1 MSSFETAPTEPP
13 NPGESG
19 AKTVAKAGAIMAGA
33 ILLSRIL
40 GMVRET
46 VMFAQFGI
54 GLDTDAYRLAVLLPD
69 MIFMLVAG
77 GALSSSFIPVFSEY
91 WHKGKR
97 DDAWRVFNSVITL
110 TVLST
115 TVLVVVAWAL
125 APQIMDFFRDN
136 KSAEVLPGAIQMS
149 RIMLPAQIAFLVGSS
164 LIATL
169 YVRRHFLA
177 PSLAPNVYNVGII
190 LGAAI
195 LPRAMG
201 MGIESM
207 AWGALAGAI
216 VGNIVVPVIL
226 MAKVGSSFRPS
237 LDTRHEGVRKFFLL
251 LLPVVFGFSL
261 PAVANLITQKFAST
275 YGGAGINA
283 ILGAA
288 NNIMQAPLGIFGQS
302 MALAAFP
309 VLAEFVATN
318 RMDLYRDQVSR
329 TLRTVVYLGVPSG
342 ALMLAYAPQIVH
354 VLYGYGEATRSPE
367 QLAALADCLRVY
379 SFGIFAWCLQPVL
392 MRGFFSLQKTFK
404 PVAIGSLMTLVFIAL
419 CYISVNLWPT
429 DFRMLPWAT
438 NVAVLLLVVALFFAL
453 QKDVGKLDGAGILRT
468 LGGSALASGV
478 AAGLGYGAMWAWNPQ
493 GRGAEMLSLA
503 LIGTASLW
511 VYYFITKTL
520 KMPETGYIERAMKK
534 LDRRSKK

>member
-1 MSSFETAPTEPP
+1 MPQPPEILPDAEP
-13 NPGESG
+13 GASG
-19 AKTVAKAGAIMAGA
+19 AATVAKAGAIMAGA

-54 GLDTDAYRLAVLLPD
+54 GLDTDAYRIAVLLPD

-77 GALSSSFIPVFSEY
+77 GALSSSFIPVFADY
-91 WHKGKR
+91 WHKGKK
-97 DDAWRVFNSVITL
+97 DDAWKVFNSVVTL

-115 TVLVVVAWAL
+115 VILVSVAWAF
-125 APQIMDFFRDN
+125 APLIVDFFRD
-136 KSAEVLPGAIQMS
+136 KKPAAVMPAAIHMS

-195 LPRAMG
+195 LPGAMG

-216 VGNIVVPVIL
+216 VGNIVIPVYL
-226 MAKVGSSFRPS
+226 MAAVGSSYKPS
-237 LDTRHEGVRKFFLL
+237 FDIKHEGVRKFFLL

-261 PAVANLITQKFAST
+261 PAVANIITQKFAST
-275 YGGAGINA
+275 YGEDGINA

-309 VLAEFVATN
+309 VLAEFVATD
-318 RMDLYRDQVSR
+318 RMDLYRGQISR
-329 TLRTVVYLGVPSG
+329 TLRTVLYLGVPSG
-342 ALMLAYAPQIVH
+342 ALMLALAPQIVH
-354 VLYGYGEATRSPE
+354 VLYGYGQAARAPE
-367 QLAALADCLRVY
+367 QLAGLADCLRVY
-379 SFGIFAWCLQPVL
+379 AFGIFAWCLQPVL

-404 PVAIGSLMTLVFIAL
+404 PVAIGSAMTLVFIVL
-419 CYISVNLWPT
+419 CVVSVNVWPT
-429 DFRMLPWAT
+429 DYRMLPWAT
-438 NVAVLLLVVALFFAL
+438 NVAVLLLVVALYFAL
-453 QKDVGKLDGAGILRT
+453 EKDVGKLDGVGMMRT
-468 LGGSALASGV
+468 FGGSLLASAV
-478 AAGLGYGAMWAWNPQ
+478 AGGIGYGLMYVWNPQ
-493 GRGAEMLSLA
+493 RKGMEILSL
-503 LIGTASLW
+503 LLVGTVAMW
-511 VYYFITKTL
+511 VYYFVSKAL
-520 KMPETGYIERAMKK
+520 KMPEAGYFERAMAR
-534 LDRRSKK
+534 LNRRRRK

>member
-1 MSSFETAPTEPP
+1 
-13 NPGESG
+13 
-19 AKTVAKAGAIMAGA
+19 MAGA

-54 GLDTDAYRLAVLLPD
+54 GLDTDAYRIAVLLPD

-77 GALSSSFIPVFSEY
+77 GALSSSFIPVFSDY
-91 WHKGKR
+91 WHKGKK
-97 DDAWRVFNSVITL
+97 DDAWKVFNSVVTISF
-110 TVLST
+110 VST
-115 TVLVVVAWAL
+115 CVLVSLAWAF
-125 APQIMDFFRDN
+125 APQIVDFFRD
-136 KSAEVLPGAIQMS
+136 KKPETVMPAAIQMS

-207 AWGALAGAI
+207 AWGALIGAI
-216 VGNIVVPVIL
+216 IGNIVIPVIL
-226 MAKVGSSFRPS
+226 MAKAGSSFTPS
-237 LDTRHEGVRKFFLL
+237 FDTRHPGVRKFFLL

-261 PAVANLITQKFAST
+261 PAVASLITQKFASS
-275 YGGAGINA
+275 YGADGINA

-309 VLAEFVATN
+309 VLAEFVSTN
-318 RMDLYRDQVSR
+318 RMDLYRGQVSK
-329 TLRTVVYLGVPSG
+329 TLRTVLYLGVPSG
-342 ALMLAYAPQIVH
+342 AFMLALAPQIVN
-354 VLYGYGEATRSPE
+354 VLYGYGEATRSPG
-367 QLAALADCLRVY
+367 QLAGLADCLRVY

-404 PVAIGSLMTLVFIAL
+404 PVAIGSVMTLVFIGL
-419 CYISVNLWPT
+419 CMVSVRLWPT
-429 DFRMLPWAT
+429 DYRMLPWAA
-438 NVAVLLLVVALFFAL
+438 NVAVLALVVALYFAL
-453 QKDVGKLDGAGILRT
+453 EKDVGKLDGVGILRT
-468 LGGSALASGV
+468 LGGSMLGAGISGGI
-478 AAGLGYGAMWAWNPQ
+478 AYGLMVLWNPIGKGMEILSLLIVGTVAMWA
-493 GRGAEMLSLA
+493 
-503 LIGTASLW
+503 
-511 VYYFITKTL
+511 YYFVTKGL
-520 KMPETGYIERAMKK
+520 KMPETGYIDRALKK
-534 LDRRSKK
+534 LDRRSKNDNSP